1 MWSWLRNEQVCSSQ
15 IPCSSMKVF
24 PRRLNS
30 NRTKKSHKSRGFS
43 DTLVETLSGHYCR
56 VERRRLPQPQMLSD
70 AFLAPWL
77 AENKVCFASFSC
89 SSETLVRV
97 IFFPVQK
104 KKKGP
109 NFLSVSQCVCVLVL
123 FTLLCLIHKPQKSSQ
138 ELTPMQSHQ
147 GLLISSSLPTLKK
160 QDRMVKL
167 TQAVIR
173 TGFLGNGKQARG
185 FPFLMTVDGHI
196 CAQHS

>member
-1 MWSWLRNEQVCSSQ
+1 MWSWFRNEQVCSSQ

-97 IFFPVQK
+97 IFFFLSK
-104 KKKGP
+104 KKKKKAQT
-109 NFLSVSQCVCVLVL
+109 FSQSVSVCVFLFYLLCCVL
-123 FTLLCLIHKPQKSSQ
+123 FISPKRALRSWLRCNHTRVSSF
-138 ELTPMQSHQ
+138 
-147 GLLISSSLPTLKK
+147 
-160 QDRMVKL
+160 
-167 TQAVIR
+167 QAHCQPWRSR
-173 TGFLGNGKQARG
+173 TGWWSWLKLSSEQVF
-185 FPFLMTVDGHI
+185 
-196 CAQHS
+196 